1 MLRDANAA
9 RKVYDDF
16 AQNFTNIQWLPRP
29 EGKLDCR
36 NIADCLCEHAMCW
49 CHRCGHAYCLD
60 CRSHGEACDHHIC
73 NYSSEIR
80 EQFVPDSIAAKDS
93 TFSVADLVYD
103 TLGQEAY
110 FGAHRAEQSDYRRSA
125 FDDLIDK
132 CHEGIKVGN
141 SYLQSCLKHGVE
153 EYPFAEFVFELHDI
167 VGEYLPC
174 VSTTSNTKKPT
185 RPCRSGVLQS

>member
-1 MLRDANAA
+1 M
-9 RKVYDDF
+9 
-16 AQNFTNIQWLPRP
+16 
-29 EGKLDCR
+29 ECR
-36 NIADCLCEHAMCW
+36 NIANCQCEHAMYW
-49 CHRCGHAYCLD
+49 CHRCGYAYCLD

-93 TFSVADLVYD
+93 TFGVADLVYD

-153 EYPFAEFVFELHDI
+153 EYPFAEFFFELPDI